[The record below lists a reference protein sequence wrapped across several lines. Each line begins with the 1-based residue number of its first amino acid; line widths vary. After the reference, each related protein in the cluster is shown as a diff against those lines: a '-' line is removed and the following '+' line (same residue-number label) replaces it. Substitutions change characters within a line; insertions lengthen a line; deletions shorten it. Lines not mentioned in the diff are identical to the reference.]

1 MAMSFESAL
10 GIHEDAMRFRGK
22 RASVLANN
30 LANADTPNYKA
41 RDMDF
46 KTALAN
52 KMNPVGKPLELDTTH
67 NRHREARGLLEDDG
81 GLLYRTPEQPAID
94 GNTVEEHVE
103 HAKYMENALD
113 FQTSFTIL
121 NGKFRGLKTAIRG
134 E

>member
-1 MAMSFESAL
+1 MAINFETAL
-10 GIHEDAMRFRGK
+10 GISEDAMRFRSQ

-52 KMNPVGKPLELDTTH
+52 KMNPTGKPLELNTTH
-67 NRHREARGLLEDDG
+67 NRHREAQGLLESDG
-81 GLLYRTPEQPAID
+81 NLLYRTPEQPAID

-113 FQTSFTIL
+113 FQTSFTML
-121 NGKFRGLKTAIRG
+121 SGKFRGLRSALRG

>member
-1 MAMSFESAL
+1 MGISFDNAL
-10 GIHEDAMRFRGK
+10 GISEDALRFRGK
-22 RASVLANN
+22 RASILANN

-46 KTALAN
+46 QTALAN
-52 KMNPVGKPLELDTTH
+52 KMNPGGKALELNTTH
-67 NRHREARGLLEDDG
+67 NGHREARGLLEDDG
-81 GLLYRTPEQPAID
+81 GLLYRTPQQPAID

-113 FQTSFTIL
+113 FQASFTML
-121 NGKFRGLKTAIRG
+121 SGKFRGLKSAIRG